1 VRTINPV
8 QWAVGGL
15 LVAIAV
21 ALFLFVTLMA
31 ARKLRDALP
40 ENPGGLTA
48 RTAAIDR
55 LNGDIRRQ

>member
-21 ALFLFVTLMA
+21 ALFLFVTLM
-31 ARKLRDALP
+31 P